1 MHNLNYIFFEEF
13 KRLDKLCG
21 EIYNSRH
28 GVTDYIDDM
37 KSVPKHRCQY
47 IPNWKNDM
55 EQLMHLR
62 HIRNYL
68 AHTSGAFQEELCTQK
83 DIDLVIDFYNRILTQ
98 TDPMALLYKKEQKC
112 TEFSVPKSVRGNMET
127 SSEDMHFERNQSL
140 KRLKRPKEFKGWGII
155 CFGIALAVLI
165 LIIFVGLIYVR

>member
-1 MHNLNYIFFEEF
+1 
-13 KRLDKLCG
+13 
-21 EIYNSRH
+21 
-28 GVTDYIDDM
+28 
-37 KSVPKHRCQY
+37 
-47 IPNWKNDM
+47 M